1 MSARLG
7 PAGVPLHAAPTSR
20 WRPDDLHLTL
30 AGLVLVLLWDLSG
43 LDRTS
48 LHLVGGAH
56 GFPWRDHV
64 LTSRVL
70 HDGGRW
76 GAWGVVL
83 VLAVNVWRPLWTGPD
98 RRDRLRWLGATLLCV
113 ALVPALKQFS
123 TTSCPW
129 DLAEFGGVATFVP
142 HWRFGIGDGGPGRCF
157 PSGHAT
163 AAFAFVGGWF
173 VLRGS
178 RPRLAR
184 AWLLGVVLAGV
195 LFGGA
200 QFLRGAHPPSHTL
213 WTAWLCWSLSAALL
227 GSGHRTRRLH

>member
-7 PAGVPLHAAPTSR
+7 PAGLPVVAAAPLR

-30 AGLVLVLLWDLSG
+30 ASLVLVLLWDLSG
-43 LDRTS
+43 LDRS
-48 LHLVGGAH
+48 ALHLVGDVH

-76 GAWGVVL
+76 LAWGVVAML
-83 VLAVNVWRPLWTGPD
+83 VVNLRWPLWAGPTVGERRRWLAV
-98 RRDRLRWLGATLLCV
+98 TLLCV
-113 ALVPALKQFS
+113 LAVPALKQFS
-123 TTSCPW
+123 RTSCPW
-129 DLAEFGGVATFVP
+129 DLAEFGGVAAMVS
-142 HWRFGIGDGGPGRCF
+142 HWAVGVGDGGPGRCF

-163 AAFAFVGGWF
+163 AAFAFIGGWF
-173 VLRGS
+173 VLRDH

-184 AWLLGVVLAGV
+184 AWLLAVGVAGV

-213 WTAWLCWSLSAALL
+213 WTAWLCWALSAAWL
-227 GSGHRTRRLH
+227 GRWRRHPARA